1 MNVSDFQEQHE
12 NMHACGRPALQE
24 SREVMSLLPCRK
36 LGVVLTDSRGTGGRR
51 RWSPASVTRRRRGEK
66 RVPTGLPP
74 SLETGAEQ

>member
-36 LGVVLTDSRGTGGRR
+36 LGVV
-51 RWSPASVTRRRRGEK
+51 
-66 RVPTGLPP
+66 PTGLPLSP
-74 SLETGAEQ
+74 ETGAVQ